1 VGVTD
6 AARRPVAVSPQAGL
20 AGGTLLVMASEALAF
35 PAGLVATIL
44 LTRHLTP
51 SEYGALALALA
62 GTAWLEWT
70 VVSLFSRAAWKLIA
84 EADNWPAVATA
95 VVRTFLLT
103 SLPVALLVFA
113 AAGLASTALRIPPL
127 APVLRVLAFE
137 IPIFVTAHAYR
148 TVLIGRG
155 LHGSR
160 AVVSAARWTV
170 RALLIAAG
178 TLFGVPLT
186 GIAALIVT
194 ATTVEL
200 AIVRWQAMS
209 RRHTVDQATGR
220 GANNK
225 PLTIRGLV
233 KYAAP
238 LAVSAICL
246 RLFERID
253 IFALRVLGGSME
265 SVAAYGVAQNLALG
279 PGLFGTAF
287 IPALIAALSYRLA
300 RGDDD
305 GARQLSRDALR
316 AGFLMVPLTLLV
328 AGAAPR
334 LIALLF
340 GPAYAAAAPVLALLV
355 VAAAWTLLIALA
367 GGVLVAAGQLR
378 WTVVLTAPLL
388 LVAGIAHLVLI
399 PRMGAVGAATVTT
412 GTAIVGAAGACAA
425 VWLLLGTV
433 IPLATLLRGILLG
446 SAAGWVASTWP
457 VTGYPMLPALA
468 ALTVILAAA
477 MCLTGELRVEERAR
491 LKRWTRALRRPATVL
506 P

>member
-1 VGVTD
+1 VGVND
-6 AARRPVAVSPQAGL
+6 AARRPVAASPQAGL
-20 AGGTLLVMASEALAF
+20 ASGTILVMAAEALAF

-62 GTAWLEWT
+62 GIAWLEWT

-84 EADNWPAVATA
+84 EADNWPAVARA
-95 VVRTFLLT
+95 VVRTFLLA
-103 SLPVALLVFA
+103 SLPIALLVFA
-113 AAGLASTALRIPPL
+113 AAGLAATALRIPPL

-160 AVVSAARWTV
+160 AAVTAVRWTV

-178 TLFGVPLT
+178 TLLGVPLT
-186 GIAALIVT
+186 AIAALIVA

-200 AIVRWQAMS
+200 AIVRWRAMS
-209 RRHTVDQATGR
+209 RRHTVDPTTGR
-220 GANNK
+220 GADNQ
-225 PLTIRGLV
+225 PLTMRGLV
-233 KYAAP
+233 AYAAP

-253 IFALRVLGGSME
+253 IFALRALGGSME

-279 PGLFGTAF
+279 PGLFGSAF
-287 IPALIAALSYRLA
+287 TPALIAALSYRLA
-300 RGDDD
+300 RGDDG

-316 AGFLMVPLTLLV
+316 AGFLMVPLTLLA
-328 AGAAPR
+328 AGAAPE

-340 GPAYAAAAPVLALLV
+340 GPAYAAAAPLFAILLV
-355 VAAAWTLLIALA
+355 GAAGTLLIALA

-378 WTVVLTAPLL
+378 WTVALTAPLL

-399 PRMGAVGAATVTT
+399 PRMGAVGAATVTA
-412 GTAIVGAAGACAA
+412 GTAIAGAAGACAA
-425 VWLLLGTV
+425 VRLLLGTG
-433 IPLATLLRGILLG
+433 IPVATLLRGMLFG
-446 SAAGWVASTWP
+446 CAAGWTASKWR
-457 VTGYPMLPALA
+457 VTGYAVLAALA

-477 MCLTGELRVEERAR
+477 MCLTGELRAEERTR
-491 LKRWTRALRRPATVL
+491 LKRWTRALLRPATVL

>member
-1 VGVTD
+1 MGVTG
-6 AARRPVAVSPQAGL
+6 AARRPVAVNPQAGL
-20 AGGTLLVMASEALAF
+20 ASGTILVMAAEALAF

-84 EADNWPAVATA
+84 EADHWPAVATA
-95 VVRTFLLT
+95 VVRTFLLA

-137 IPIFVTAHAYR
+137 IPIFVTAHGYR

-160 AVVSAARWTV
+160 AAVTAVRWTV

-178 TLFGVPLT
+178 ALLGVPLT
-186 GIAALIVT
+186 GIAALIVA

-200 AIVRWQAMS
+200 VIARWRAMS
-209 RRHTVDQATGR
+209 TRHNVDPATGR

-225 PLTIRGLV
+225 PLTMRGLV
-233 KYAAP
+233 AYAAP

-279 PGLFGTAF
+279 PGLFGAAF
-287 IPALIAALSYRLA
+287 TPALIAALSYRLA
-300 RGDDD
+300 RADDE

-316 AGFLMVPLTLLV
+316 AGFLMVPLTLLA
-328 AGAAPR
+328 AGAAPE

-340 GPAYAAAAPVLALLV
+340 GPAYAAAAPLFALLLV
-355 VAAAWTLLIALA
+355 GAAGTLVIALA

-399 PRMGAVGAATVTT
+399 PRMGAAGAATVTA

-425 VWLLLGTV
+425 AWLLLGTV

-446 SAAGWVASTWP
+446 SAAGWIASTWH
-457 VTGYPMLPALA
+457 VTGYAVLAALA

-477 MCLTGELRVEERAR
+477 MCLTGELRAEERDG
-491 LKRWTRALRRPATVL
+491 LKRWTRALLRPATVL

>member
-1 VGVTD
+1 MGMTE
-6 AARRPVAVSPQAGL
+6 AAPPPVAVSPQAGL
-20 AGGTLLVMASEALAF
+20 ARGTFLVMAAEALAF
-35 PAGLVATIL
+35 PAGLIATIL
-44 LTRHLTP
+44 LTRHLPP

-84 EADNWPAVATA
+84 EAENWPAVATA
-95 VVRTFLLT
+95 VVRTFFLA

-113 AAGLASTALRIPPL
+113 AAGPVSDALRIPAL

-160 AVVSAARWTV
+160 ATVSAARWTV

-178 TLFGVPLT
+178 TLFGATLA
-186 GIAALIVT
+186 GIAVLIVT

-209 RRHTVDQATGR
+209 RRHLVARAAGSP
-220 GANNK
+220 ANHK
-225 PLTIRGLV
+225 SLTMRGLV
-233 KYAAP
+233 VYAAP

-246 RLFERID
+246 RLFDRID

-279 PGLFGTAF
+279 PGLFGAAF
-287 IPALIAALSYRLA
+287 TPALIAALSYRLA
-300 RGDDD
+300 RGDND
-305 GARQLSRDALR
+305 GARQLSSDALR
-316 AGFLMVPLTLLV
+316 AGFLMLPLTLLV
-328 AGAAPR
+328 AGAAPQ

-340 GPAYAAAAPVLALLV
+340 GPAYAAAAPVFALLV
-355 VAAAWTLLIALA
+355 VAAAGTLLIALA
-367 GGVLVAAGQLR
+367 VGVLVAAGRLR

-388 LVAGIAHLVLI
+388 LVAGIAHLALI
-399 PRMGAVGAATVTT
+399 PRMGAVGAAAVTT
-412 GTAIVGAAGACAA
+412 GTAVVGAAAACAA

-433 IPLATLLRGILLG
+433 IPLATLLRGGLLG
-446 SAAGWVASTWP
+446 GAAGWVASSWH
-457 VTGYPMLPALA
+457 VTGFAMLAALA

-477 MCLTGELRVEERAR
+477 MCLTGELRVEERTR
-491 LKRWTRALRRPATVL
+491 LKRWTRALLRPPALV